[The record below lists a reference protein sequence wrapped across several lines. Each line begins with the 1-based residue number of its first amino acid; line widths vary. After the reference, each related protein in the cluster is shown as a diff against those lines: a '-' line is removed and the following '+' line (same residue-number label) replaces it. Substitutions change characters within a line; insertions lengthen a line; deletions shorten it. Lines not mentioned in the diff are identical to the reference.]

1 MAPLASVLFLTLMS
15 SSWGGE
21 WNGTCDIRVLGT
33 STLHDFTGNVRCQP
47 FKIVVEDGGGG
58 NPVIAGADV
67 AVPVGEIDTGNKTR
81 DKQMRQMFQSDR
93 FPNIRGIFKNIDPK
107 SFRLEFNLRIRDTE
121 RMIRTV
127 VSNYQEQAGRVSF
140 DAEFPVSLKDYRLV
154 PPTVAFGLIR
164 VDDKVTV
171 KAAVRLEAVPG
182 K

>member
-1 MAPLASVLFLTLMS
+1 MAPLASLLLLTLIS
-15 SSWGGE
+15 GAWGGE
-21 WNGTCDIRVLGT
+21 WKGSCDISVLGT

-67 AVPVGEIDTGNKTR
+67 VVLVDEIDTGNKSR
-81 DKQMRQMFQSDR
+81 DKQMRKMFQGDR
-93 FPNIRGIFKNIDPK
+93 FPRIRGIFRNIDTR
-107 SFRLEFNLRIRDTE
+107 SVRLVFNLRVRETE
-121 RMIRTV
+121 RTIRAD

-140 DAEFPVSLKDYRLV
+140 DAAFPVSLKDYLLV

-182 K
+182 T